1 MTRLTQLDD
10 VFFPVQE
17 HPVFASI
24 RNNTGENRIAI
35 PQKKAIV
42 NLKSGKVV
50 GVVGSCYRLVSN
62 REALEMASQCCQSVF
77 PETKPGE
84 WSVRAT
90 DAPATGGHCYIDL
103 VHNSASLDFSF
114 VPAKDRPD
122 AFGPFIRVTNSYNG
136 LRALSFDIG
145 FYRKICQ
152 NGLIMPG
159 SVIRFKFVHAR
170 SAIGETIQFVIA
182 HETLAGLKT
191 SFTNYLGVL
200 RDFRVG
206 RDQFESLALAVLWI
220 RKPKH
225 AIPPSKAAADWEALE
240 KHLATMCD
248 RYANELGENAYS
260 VFNAITEFASHPPDN
275 RCIYQDR
282 HGFQRR
288 AGAWLNDFSRECRLS
303 GFNLEKHIE
312 IISKSDRG
320 KQAANIVTHGRR
332 EQFSP
337 VF

>member
-1 MTRLTQLDD
+1 MTRLSHLDD

-50 GVVGSCYRLVSN
+50 GVVGSGYRLVSN
-62 REALEMASQCCQSVF
+62 REALEMASKCCQSVF

-84 WSVRAT
+84 WRVRAT

-103 VHNSASLDFSF
+103 VHNSAGLDFSF
-114 VPAKDRPD
+114 VPAKGRPD

-145 FYRKICQ
+145 FHRKICQ

-182 HETLAGLKT
+182 HEALAGLKT

-206 RDQFESLALAVLWI
+206 RDQFESLAFAVLWI
-220 RKPKH
+220 HKPKH
-225 AIPPSKAAADWEALE
+225 AIAASKTAGDWEALE

-288 AGAWLNDFSRECRLS
+288 AGVWLTEFSQECSQPGFDLQKHVAQIKKSGGNDRTRTV
-303 GFNLEKHIE
+303 
-312 IISKSDRG
+312 
-320 KQAANIVTHGRR
+320 AAHGWR
-332 EQFSP
+332 P
-337 VF
+337 LA